1 MMNNMIERI
10 KQARVYDV
18 AVVTPLEFASKLSRQ
33 FDNKVLLKR
42 EDLQPVFSFKLRGAY
57 NCMSALS
64 SDESK
69 NGVVAASAGNHA
81 QGVALSARQLGITA
95 TIVMPKTTPA
105 IKVDAVRHLDAEVIL
120 HGNTYD
126 DACTYAYELR
136 KEREAVFIH
145 PYDDL
150 DVIAGQ
156 ATIAVEILE
165 QHPEPIDIFFIPIG
179 GGGLIAGMASWIKHN
194 RPNAQIIGVEPDDA
208 GCFHAAQQAGK
219 RVELD
224 QVGIFAD
231 GVAVKQVGEKTFEL
245 AKDLVDEVI
254 LVSTDEICASIMDI
268 FDDTRAITEPAGALA
283 VAGMK
288 KYVRREAIRDKTLIA
303 VNSGA
308 NMNFDRLRHVAERAE
323 LGEQR
328 EGLLA
333 VTIPERPGSFRDFC
347 GLFAEQGIT
356 EFNYR
361 FSDASEAHVFVGVQL
376 SQGAKEQESLL
387 TMFKQ
392 HGYGAIDMTDNEM
405 AKIHTRYM
413 VGGRASHAV
422 DNEILYR
429 FEFPE
434 RPGALLRFLNHMA
447 TGWNISLFHYRN
459 HGAAYGRVLVG
470 MQVPPADMA
479 KFQQFLDDVG
489 YRYWCETDN
498 PAYNLFLK

>member
-1 MMNNMIERI
+1 MMNDMIERI
-10 KQARVYDV
+10 KRAQVYDV
-18 AVVTPLEFASKLSRQ
+18 AVETPLELASKLSRE
-33 FDNKVLLKR
+33 FENKVFLKR
-42 EDLQPVFSFKLRGAY
+42 EDLQSVFSFKLRGAY
-57 NCMSALS
+57 NCMAELSA
-64 SDESK
+64 EQVK
-69 NGVVAASAGNHA
+69 NGVVTASAGNHA
-81 QGVALSARQLGITA
+81 QGVALAARHLNISA

-105 IKVDAVRHLDAEVIL
+105 IKVDAVKHLEAEVIL

-126 DACTYAYELR
+126 DACTHAYSLR
-136 KEREAVFIH
+136 DERSAVFIH
-145 PYDDL
+145 PYDDPA
-150 DVIAGQ
+150 VIAGQ
-156 ATIAVEILE
+156 ATIAMEVLE
-165 QHPEPIDIFFIPIG
+165 QYPEPIDIFFIPVG
-179 GGGLIAGMASWIKHN
+179 GGGLIAGMASWIKYK
-194 RPNAQIIGVEPDDA
+194 RPNTKIIGVEPDDA
-208 GCFHAAQQAGK
+208 GCFYAALQAGN
-219 RVELD
+219 RVKLD

-231 GVAVKQVGEKTFEL
+231 GVAVKQVGEMPFEI

-303 VNSGA
+303 INSGA

-323 LGEQR
+323 IGEQR

-361 FSDASEAHVFVGVQL
+361 YSDATKAHVFVGVQL
-376 SQGAKEQESLL
+376 SHGAEEQKSMLA
-387 TMFKQ
+387 MFIK
-392 HGYGAIDMTDNEM
+392 HGYEAIDMTDNEM

-413 VGGRASHAV
+413 VGGRASHSV

-459 HGAAYGRVLVG
+459 HGAAYGRVLIG
-470 MQVPPADMA
+470 MQVPSEDMSS
-479 KFQQFLDDVG
+479 FQTFLDDVG

-498 PAYNLFLK
+498 PAYSLFLK